1 MWVAVVVLYFR
12 TLAKSWEL
20 AVLSRCAENDRLLLN
35 HGQEDRVPKKGDKD
49 DFSNTTFA
57 RT

>member
-1 MWVAVVVLYFR
+1 MAVVVLYFR